1 MVIQPM
7 RNFGWQFD
15 GENAWFDRFT
25 VKCVRY
31 STKWGYLVAWAGD
44 IGQIGDE

>member
-15 GENAWFDRFT
+15 GENAWFDRYTCNF
-25 VKCVRY
+25 VMY
-31 STKWGYLVAWAGD
+31 GMKWGYLVAWAGD
-44 IGQIGDE
+44 IGRIGDE